1 MSARVS
7 RPAAAHMAARARSAS
22 AATPEDIL
30 APFPAGVRALANDLR
45 AFVRETVPNATEHAY
60 PGWRGIGYRDPQ
72 SGYFCGIF
80 PQAECVRLL
89 FEHGAAL
96 PDPDGV
102 FTDGRTQVR
111 WIDLHPGRPVPREG
125 IARLVHAALLHGAI
139 R

>member
-1 MSARVS
+1 
-7 RPAAAHMAARARSAS
+7 MAARVRSAS

-30 APFPAGVRALANDLR
+30 APFPAGVQALANGLR
-45 AFVRETVPNATEHAY
+45 AFVRETVPGATEHAY
-60 PGWRGIGYRDPQ
+60 PGWRGIGYRDAQ

-96 PDPDGV
+96 PDPDGL

-111 WIDLHPGRPVPREG
+111 WMDLHPGRPVPRDG
-125 IARLVHAALLHGAI
+125 IARLLHAALLHGAI